1 MPLLVVLL
9 VLKLTGVIDWS
20 WWWVLAP
27 LWVGPLVVSALIA
40 GFFLIV
46 FLHNRRV
53 RWAMR
58 RPLPGFP
65 DGADFTAWRPPP
77 WPPDPP
83 PWPPDP
89 PPRRPDRAS

>member
-1 MPLLVVLL
+1 MPLQVVLL

-27 LWVGPLVVSALIA
+27 LWVGPLATSGLIA

-46 FLHNRRV
+46 FFHNRRV
-53 RWAMR
+53 QWAMR

-65 DGADFTAWRPPP
+65 DGVWIRAQR
-77 WPPDPP
+77 PPDPP
-83 PWPPDP
+83 
-89 PPRRPDRAS
+89 S